1 MSSGMEGFPRFADRA
16 AGRYGGCP
24 PGGALH
30 GVPLRRPRNRYN
42 RLWGWALSGDQ
53 PILFESA
60 RKRAEEYASDPKK
73 VSSLLEDAQRK
84 AERNRGR
91 MSEALEGLQSLCRLI
106 NAWLRGKYTVVP
118 WRTIVLSI
126 AGIIYF
132 VNPLDLIP
140 DLLPI
145 VGFLDDAG
153 VLAFVLHSIRKDLDR
168 FLDWERLNPNG

>member
-1 MSSGMEGFPRFADRA
+1 
-16 AGRYGGCP
+16 
-24 PGGALH
+24 
-30 GVPLRRPRNRYN
+30 
-42 RLWGWALSGDQ
+42 
-53 PILFESA
+53 
-60 RKRAEEYASDPKK
+60 
-73 VSSLLEDAQRK
+73 
-84 AERNRGR
+84 
-91 MSEALEGLQSLCRLI
+91 LQSLCRLI